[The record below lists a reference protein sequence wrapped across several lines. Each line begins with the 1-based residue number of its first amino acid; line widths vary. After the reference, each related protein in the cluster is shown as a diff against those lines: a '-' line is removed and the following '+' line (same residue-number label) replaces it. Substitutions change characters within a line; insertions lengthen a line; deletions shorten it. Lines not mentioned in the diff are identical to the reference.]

1 MSIQSTDSSIPD
13 SVKSTIRRYV
23 DILRLVRRDRDLN
36 SLEYSYN
43 ADDERQDNESNF
55 TFESITT
62 AEETIIDDI
71 QEDEENETDS
81 TDSPRSVEDFPVEDV
96 IEYYDLVLP
105 TGAQLLMSKNDFDAA
120 YDQFTA
126 EVDIHLPASMPF
138 EEWLEELCENGDM
151 RLDLKTYELDDDM
164 LAEC

>member
-1 MSIQSTDSSIPD
+1 MSIQSNDSSIPD
-13 SVKSTIRRYV
+13 SVKSSIRRYV

-43 ADDERQDNESNF
+43 ADDERQDEESNY

-62 AEETIIDDI
+62 EEETLVDDI
-71 QEDEENETDS
+71 QDNEEYETDI
-81 TDSPRSVEDFPVEDV
+81 TDSPRGVEDFPIEDV

-105 TGAQLLMSKNDFDAA
+105 NGQQLLMSKTDFDTA
-120 YDQFTA
+120 YDQFTV
-126 EVDIHLPASMPF
+126 EVDIHQPAAIPF
-138 EEWLEELCENGDM
+138 EEWLEELCENGDL
-151 RLDLKTYELDDDM
+151 RLDLQTHEFDDDM